1 MSDPKKLLELTRA
14 LIATMGESD
23 LSEAEWRMGGYR
35 LTLKRGTAP
44 VPTAA
49 APVTAAPME
58 PPASVEASATD
69 PSAPAP
75 SAPAPAPSGEAPIA
89 VTSPVYGVFYAAAEP
104 GLPPLV
110 TVGQSV
116 AEGEPVCLVEA
127 MKTFS
132 TIPAPV
138 AGTVVEIGPSNGE
151 EIAAGEALVWI
162 KPDPKPGG
170 AA

>member
-1 MSDPKKLLELTRA
+1 MSDTKKLLELTRT
-14 LIATMGESD
+14 LIATMGEND
-23 LSEAEWRMGGYR
+23 LSEAEWRMGEYR
-35 LTLKRGTAP
+35 LTLKRGTATAP
-44 VPTAA
+44 SAAVPATA
-49 APVTAAPME
+49 APVDASA
-58 PPASVEASATD
+58 PASVEA
-69 PSAPAP
+69 PAPAP
-75 SAPAPAPSGEAPIA
+75 AIAAPAPSGEAPIA

-116 AEGEPVCLVEA
+116 AEGEAVCLVEA

-162 KPDPKPGG
+162 KPDATHGG

>member
-1 MSDPKKLLELTRA
+1 MSDTKKLLELTRA

-23 LSEAEWRMGGYR
+23 LSEAEWRMGEYS

-44 VPTAA
+44 VPAGA
-49 APVTAAPME
+49 APVAAAPME
-58 PPASVEASATD
+58 APAPASVEASATD
-69 PSAPAP
+69 PS
-75 SAPAPAPSGEAPIA
+75 APAPSGEAPIA

-116 AEGEPVCLVEA
+116 AEGEAVCLVEA

-162 KPDPKPGG
+162 KPDPKPDPKRVG